1 MYLIGGLQE
10 PRDLTSADSCKNK
23 RVLLPEVC
31 NHKPR
36 PSLTLPSKML
46 CNLGPGDRV
55 ILGAPATPLRA
66 RSCNKQFS
74 APDAKTFQFV
84 WPHGASNTD
93 VG

>member
-1 MYLIGGLQE
+1 
-10 PRDLTSADSCKNK
+10 
-23 RVLLPEVC
+23 
-31 NHKPR
+31 
-36 PSLTLPSKML
+36 ML
-46 CNLGPGDRV
+46 CDLGPGDRV